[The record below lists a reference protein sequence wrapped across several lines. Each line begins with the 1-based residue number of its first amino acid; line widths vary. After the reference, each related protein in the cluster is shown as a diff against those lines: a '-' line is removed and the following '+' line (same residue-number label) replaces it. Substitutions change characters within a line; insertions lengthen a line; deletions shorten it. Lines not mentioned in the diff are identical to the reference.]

1 MKAVLILLATRK
13 FALVLCPT
21 RNSEIVSVNFGLL
34 VIAKKEEGELV
45 RLRIN
50 TTHIAQFWDSV
61 LRPRTEWGRVARA
74 EGLSKTKG
82 KVHNWEKKKKIVS
95 VIISKRLSI
104 EQRVDGVSSGQKP
117 LAHSYDTRK
126 KVKISRL

>member
-1 MKAVLILLATRK
+1 MLILLATRK

-61 LRPRTEWGRVARA
+61 LGPRTEWGRVARA

-82 KVHNWEKKKKIVS
+82 KVHNWEKKKNCISYHFQKIEHRTKS
-95 VIISKRLSI
+95 RWCIIRSKAIGTQL
-104 EQRVDGVSSGQKP
+104 
-117 LAHSYDTRK
+117 
-126 KVKISRL
+126 

>member
-1 MKAVLILLATRK
+1 MKAVLILLTTRK

-21 RNSEIVSVNFGLL
+21 RISEIFSINFGLL

-61 LRPRTEWGRVARA
+61 LGPRTAWGRGARA
-74 EGLSKTKG
+74 EALSKTKG
-82 KVHNWEKKKKIVS
+82 KVHSWEKKIVP

-104 EQRVDGVSSGQKP
+104 ERKVGGISSGQKP
-117 LAHSYDTRK
+117 LAYRYGTRK
-126 KVKISRL
+126 KGEKQE